1 MKTGRVD
8 LSLAQLQAF
17 VHIVAAGSF
26 RGAALQMG
34 VSQPAL
40 SRAIR
45 QAEGVL
51 GTRVFDRDTRNLQIT
66 AVGQQLLP
74 IAERVLR
81 EFDASFG
88 ELGQFL
94 QGRSGK
100 VAVAALPSTGTSL
113 LATAVASFRALHP
126 QVEFTLV
133 EAAADSLLNVIDDG
147 KADFG
152 LSVKPAPDRRLRY
165 RHLLDD
171 PFMLL
176 CRDDDPLATR
186 ASVPWSIFT
195 TRDYISA
202 QPRSSIRQ
210 LTDAVFLQRRMAVRP
225 SLECP
230 SVSACSALVMANA
243 GIAAVPQLA
252 LSLVNMQGLCAVPL
266 VRPHMLRSIGIITR
280 IGRSLAPAS
289 TAFMEHLLGQVE
301 EAD

>member
-1 MKTGRVD
+1 MKPARID
-8 LSLAQLQAF
+8 LNLAQLQAF

-45 QAEGVL
+45 QAEEVIGSRL
-51 GTRVFDRDTRNLQIT
+51 FDRDTRNLQIT
-66 AVGQQLLP
+66 AVGQELLP
-74 IAERVLR
+74 IAQRVLR

-94 QGRSGK
+94 QGRTGK
-100 VAVAALPSTGTSL
+100 VAIATLPSTGASL

-133 EAAADSLLNVIDDG
+133 EAAADSLLNAVDEG
-147 KADFG
+147 RADFG

-165 RHLLDD
+165 HHLLDD

-176 CRDDDPLATR
+176 CRRDDPLAAR
-186 ASVPWSIFT
+186 LSVPWSIFAA
-195 TRDYISA
+195 RAFIAA

-210 LTDAVFLQRRMAVRP
+210 LTDAVFLQRRMNVRA

-230 SVSACSALVMANA
+230 SVSACSALVMANV
-243 GIAAVPQLA
+243 GIAAVPRLA
-252 LSLVNMQGLCAVPL
+252 LSLVDMQGLCAVPL
-266 VRPHMLRSIGIITR
+266 VRPQMLRSIGIITR
-280 IGRSLAPAS
+280 IGRSLSPAS
-289 TAFMEHLLGQVE
+289 MAFMAHLTAQIETGP
-301 EAD
+301 